1 MKKRNK
7 NSLAAAAVLAA
18 VLLLAASS
26 FCLSG
31 CADAAQSGPD
41 ADRNGE
47 KLHIVTT
54 IFPPYD
60 FVKKIGGEDVEVI
73 MLLKPGMES
82 HSYEPTP
89 ADIFRIMD
97 SDLFLYAGGESDVWV
112 EELLEGADTETKA
125 AALLDWVDPLEEETS
140 ESMQVRGQE
149 ADGAHGTASGQNGV
163 DGISGLDGAPGGDD
177 AFGPNDASG
186 PHGAPGGP
194 VRLADGEY
202 DEHVWTSPRNAMA
215 IVERLCETMSE
226 LDPGRAELFSR
237 NAEAYLEQ
245 LRALD
250 AAFAEVTEGAENKT
264 LIFGDRFPLLYFVK
278 TYGLEYDAAFPGCS
292 METEPSAATVA
303 SLTDRVRREHIPVV
317 FYMEMS
323 NGKVAQAIAE
333 AAGAKTA
340 VFYAVHSV
348 SAEDLAAG
356 EDYVSLMYRNV
367 ESLREALR

>member
-7 NSLAAAAVLAA
+7 NGPAAASVLAA

-26 FCLSG
+26 LCLSG
-31 CADAAQSGPD
+31 CADAAQSGSG
-41 ADRNGE
+41 ADREEE

-60 FVKKIGGEDVEVI
+60 FVKKIGGEDVEVT

-125 AALLDWVDPLEEETS
+125 VALLDWVEPLEEETS

-149 ADGAHGTASGQNGV
+149 AHGAHGTASGQIGAG
-163 DGISGLDGAPGGDD
+163 GISGPDS
-177 AFGPNDASG
+177 AS
-186 PHGAPGGP
+186 GGP
-194 VRLADGEY
+194 VRLEDGEY

-215 IVERLCETMSE
+215 LVEQICAVMSE
-226 LDPGRAELFSR
+226 LDPGRAAAFSR
-237 NAEAYLEQ
+237 NAEVYLEQ

-250 AAFAEVTEGAENKT
+250 AAFAEVTKGAENKT

-303 SLTDRVRREHIPVV
+303 SLTDRVRRERIPVV

>member
-41 ADRNGE
+41 ADRKGE

-149 ADGAHGTASGQNGV
+149 ADGAPS
-163 DGISGLDGAPGGDD
+163 
-177 AFGPNDASG
+177 
-186 PHGAPGGP
+186 GP
-194 VRLADGEY
+194 VRLEDGEY

-215 IVERLCETMSE
+215 IVERLCERMSE
-226 LDPGRAELFSR
+226 MDPGRAELFSR

-250 AAFAEVTEGAENKT
+250 AAFAEVTKGAEN
-264 LIFGDRFPLLYFVK
+264 
-278 TYGLEYDAAFPGCS
+278 
-292 METEPSAATVA
+292 
-303 SLTDRVRREHIPVV
+303 
-317 FYMEMS
+317 
-323 NGKVAQAIAE
+323 
-333 AAGAKTA
+333 
-340 VFYAVHSV
+340 
-348 SAEDLAAG
+348 
-356 EDYVSLMYRNV
+356 
-367 ESLREALR
+367 

>member
-7 NSLAAAAVLAA
+7 NGPAAVLAA

-26 FCLSG
+26 LCLSG

-41 ADRNGE
+41 ADREGE

-60 FVKKIGGEDVEVI
+60 FVKKIGGEEAEVT

-125 AALLDWVDPLEEETS
+125 VALLDWVEPLEEETS

-149 ADGAHGTASGQNGV
+149 AHD
-163 DGISGLDGAPGGDD
+163 APGGL
-177 AFGPNDASG
+177 
-186 PHGAPGGP
+186 
-194 VRLADGEY
+194 VRLEDGEY
-202 DEHVWTSPRNAMA
+202 DEHVWTSPRNAMV
-215 IVERLCETMSE
+215 IVERLCEMMSE

-250 AAFAEVTEGAENKT
+250 AAFTEVTEGAENKT

-356 EDYVSLMYRNV
+356 ENYVSLMYRNV